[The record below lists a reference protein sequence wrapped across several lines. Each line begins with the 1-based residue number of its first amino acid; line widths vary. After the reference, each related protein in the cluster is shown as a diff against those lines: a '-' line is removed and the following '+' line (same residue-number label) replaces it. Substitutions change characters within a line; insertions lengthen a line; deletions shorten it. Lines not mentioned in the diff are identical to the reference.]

1 MQLDAARLC
10 LDCEEV
16 HADQVCPVCSSEAFA
31 YLTRWVQPATE
42 ARIDRRPGARPAAQ
56 AAPAAA
62 PHAARTPEQIEA
74 YRQLIEGKPPARGG
88 LLAKGMLGL
97 AAFSLAG
104 WAWRASRARTD
115 ADARATETESENRK
129 LKTE

>member
-16 HADQVCPVCSSEAFA
+16 HEEQVCPVCSSEAFA

-42 ARIDRRPGARPAAQ
+42 ARIARPPGARPAA
-56 AAPAAA
+56 APAPPA
-62 PHAARTPEQIEA
+62 HTARTPEQIEA
-74 YRQLIEGKPPARGG
+74 YRQLIEGKPPTRGG

-104 WAWRASRARTD
+104 WAWRASARARTD
-115 ADARATETESENRK
+115 AAARGALEEPNTEHTN
-129 LKTE
+129 

>member
-1 MQLDAARLC
+1 MKLDAARLC

-16 HADQVCPVCSSEAFA
+16 HEDQVCPVCSSEAFA

-42 ARIDRRPGARPAAQ
+42 ARITRPPQARRMAEPA
-56 AAPAAA
+56 PS
-62 PHAARTPEQIEA
+62 HTTRTPEQIEA

-88 LLAKGMLGL
+88 LLAKGVLGL

-115 ADARATETESENRK
+115 ADARADAQK
-129 LKTE
+129 LKIENGK

>member
-1 MQLDAARLC
+1 MKLDAARLC

-16 HADQVCPVCSSEAFA
+16 HEDQVCPVCSSEAFA

-42 ARIDRRPGARPAAQ
+42 ARINRRPDSRRTVEPT
-56 AAPAAA
+56 PS
-62 PHAARTPEQIEA
+62 HTTRTPEQIEA

-88 LLAKGMLGL
+88 LLAKGVLGL

-104 WAWRASRARTD
+104 WAWRASRARAD
-115 ADARATETESENRK
+115 ADDRDPK
-129 LKTE
+129 LKTENEN